1 MRSLL
6 VVSSLFVLACSGTA
20 PCSTT
25 CTGCCDARGQCK
37 TLTDSSSCGRAGA
50 ACTSCSI
57 GQSCVSGACMS
68 GGFGAGTSGAGG
80 GTSGT
85 GGGVSGTGGGVS
97 GTGGGVSGTGGG
109 GGVSGTGGG
118 ASGVDCTRLA
128 VQVPTGGCTLSLVG
142 PTNCETVTMEN
153 GFIQLAWSTS
163 QTFCEGPHKLYVA
176 GSPVSS
182 WSGMPPNA
190 LEFSLTSG
198 TYSNYA
204 MTRNIGGYFLLT
216 QQDLAG
222 LSAVNGQYY
231 FRVASFHDSLSELNT
246 FIVR

>member
-1 MRSLL
+1 
-6 VVSSLFVLACSGTA
+6 
-20 PCSTT
+20 
-25 CTGCCDARGQCK
+25 
-37 TLTDSSSCGRAGA
+37 
-50 ACTSCSI
+50 
-57 GQSCVSGACMS
+57 MS

-97 GTGGGVSGTGGG
+97 GTGGGMSGTGGGVSGTGGG
-109 GGVSGTGGG
+109 ATGTGGG

-128 VQVPTGGCTLSLVG
+128 VQVPTGGCTLSLTA
-142 PTNCETVTMEN
+142 PANCDTVSLAG
-153 GFIQLAWSTS
+153 GFIELAWSTS

-176 GSPVSS
+176 GSPVST
-182 WSGMPPNA
+182 WSSFPANA

-198 TYSNYA
+198 TYTNYA
-204 MTRNIGGYFLLT
+204 MTPNIGGYFLLT
-216 QQDLAG
+216 QQDLAR